1 MIGYGAIIGYLCQLK
16 LQGLQLQLIA
26 GDIVLQ
32 CHSLPLSVLDVVD
45 ETFGESNIAL
55 HYLLAIGE
63 FLQF

>member
-1 MIGYGAIIGYLCQLK
+1 MIGYGAVIGYLCQLK

-32 CHSLPLSVLDVVD
+32 CHSLPLSVLDVGD
-45 ETFGESNIAL
+45 ETLGEGNIAL
-55 HYLLAIGE
+55 HHLLAVDE